1 MSTDEPRS
9 DALQTGPTAPLPRPP
24 LELPPGLAPVPRS
37 PLWTKLYFLRQAQLL
52 ASRAAQRASAVHGVG
67 FLLGLAVGIPL
78 AFVAGVAAYSVVYD
92 NPYRYVDT
100 SRDPSG
106 KELYFARG
114 REVSKQEYEY
124 FLKSQD
130 NSTTAVTLAFV
141 TGVVVLVLVAVLF
154 WLLFRPRQSKMA
166 QRVEEQIGAIARDHA
181 AAVASWGG
189 EWVLRVPKLVDK
201 LLDME
206 AGEEPR

>member
-1 MSTDEPRS
+1 MTPDEPRS
-9 DALQTGPTAPLPRPP
+9 DALQTGPTPSAPLPP

-52 ASRAAQRASAVHGVG
+52 ASRAAQRASTLHAFG

-78 AFVAGVAAYSVVYD
+78 AFIAGVAAYSVVYD
-92 NPYRYVDT
+92 NPHRYVDT

-106 KELYFARG
+106 KDLYFVRG
-114 REVSKQEYEY
+114 REVTKEEYRY
-124 FLKSQD
+124 FLSSQD
-130 NSTTAVTLAFV
+130 NSTTAGTLAFV
-141 TGVVVLVLVAVLF
+141 TGVVLVVAAVALF
-154 WLLFRPRQSKMA
+154 WLLFRPQPSKMA
-166 QRVEEQIGAIARDHA
+166 QSVEEQIGVIVRDHGE
-181 AAVASWGG
+181 AVASWGG